1 MEGVNPIQRGIV
13 SLHHP
18 CTPYRPGTE
27 RMQETGIYI
36 MVLGR
41 ALLFRN
47 TEMQYAHLYLN
58 SVAKFER
65 EASAP
70 EEIKK

>member
-1 MEGVNPIQRGIV
+1 
-13 SLHHP
+13 
-18 CTPYRPGTE
+18 
-27 RMQETGIYI
+27 MQETGIYI